1 MMARYIPE
9 MIVIHSNTKCWSATK
24 KNAKPAFQ
32 FFATM
37 VGGML
42 MHRSARQHGLLLAG
56 AAVFAGRSWASFRR
70 FFNRKVLH
78 AA

>member
-1 MMARYIPE
+1 MLE
-9 MIVIHSNTKCWSATK
+9 CNK

-70 FFNRKVLH
+70 NSTTKSYMVLS
-78 AA
+78 